1 MDAARLRVAREAI
14 GFMPDAEGEALYELG
29 LEGAAVGPLLEIGS
43 YAGKSAVYLGAA
55 AEERGTVL
63 FSIDH
68 HRGSEEHQPG
78 WEYRDERLVD
88 TSTGRYNTLP
98 AFQRTLEAAGLE
110 GTVIGIVARAEL
122 VATHWRAPLGL
133 VFIDGSHTD
142 ENAQRDYEGW
152 AHHVAAPQGE
162 RPGGLLLIHDVFES
176 PSEGGQAPF
185 RIFQRALDSGV
196 FVVERA
202 EGSLRALRRVG
213 SERP

>member
-1 MDAARLRVAREAI
+1 MDAARIRVAREAI

-29 LEGAAVGPLLEIGS
+29 LEGASVGPLLEIGS

-88 TSTGRYNTLP
+88 ASTGRYNTLP
-98 AFQRTLEAAGLE
+98 EFQRTLESARLE
-110 GTVIGIVARAEL
+110 DSVIGIVARAEL
-122 VATHWRAPLGL
+122 VAAHWQAPLGL

-142 ENAQRDYEGW
+142 ESAHRDYDGW
-152 AHHVAAPQGE
+152 AHHVVPPEGDRA
-162 RPGGLLLIHDVFES
+162 GGLLAIHDVFED
-176 PSEGGQAPF
+176 PSRGGQAPF

-196 FVVERA
+196 FTLERL
-202 EGSLRALRRVG
+202 EGSLRALRRTG
-213 SERP
+213 AGKP